1 MVKSLTQNEII
12 DFVYKTPQYSKL
24 SKEEGINRIGIDPT
38 KYPLDYIQ
46 DFYANKVFSEPTATE
61 MNNLLPALKKADEI
75 ALKIMGKFG
84 VSKNIDWKI
93 AKINKGYDWNF
104 PQTRVD
110 VVFLPEWFFEKP
122 SVKTLVHE
130 KLHLYQRQFPEV
142 FNKLYN
148 KWGFKKIQLNDSEIK
163 QIGSLGIYD
172 RTINNPDTTDGGV
185 WVFRKNRNVFLLPV
199 YVINSENGMPTTLGF
214 NMDFSDR
221 RKPLKYIGNIS
232 SLSKFFGANQID
244 HPNEI
249 FACRETKN
257 ISF

>member
-1 MVKSLTQNEII
+1 MVKALNQNEII

-38 KYPLDYIQ
+38 QYPIDYIQ
-46 DFYANKVFSEPTATE
+46 DFYANKVFSEPNSTE
-61 MNNLLPALKKADEI
+61 MNNLAPALKKADDI
-75 ALKIMGKFG
+75 ALKIMSKLGI
-84 VSKNIDWKI
+84 SKNIDWKI

-110 VVFLPEWFFEKP
+110 VVFLPEWFFYKP
-122 SVKTLVHE
+122 NVKTLVHE

-148 KWGFKKIQLNDSEIK
+148 KWGFKKIKLNDSEIN
-163 QIGSLGIYD
+163 QLGLLNNK
-172 RTINNPDTTDGGV
+172 TINNPDTTDGGV
-185 WVFRKNRNVFLLPV
+185 WVFRKTGNKFLLPA
-199 YVINSENGMPTTLGF
+199 YVINSNGMPTTLGF
-214 NMDFSDR
+214 IMDISDRNKPMEYIGDISGFSD
-221 RKPLKYIGNIS
+221 
-232 SLSKFFGANQID
+232 FFGAKQID

-257 ISF
+257 IPF